1 MHRLSVRATRHISQ
15 HLTIHSTN
23 AKSAIN
29 FHVNLLK
36 VPSNFGYY
44 TSRVTRLYNEDR
56 WQAAILDLE
65 PASRDGML
73 TTEDFAHGGVGLSAG
88 IKATASLGDRVVF
101 AFGVFDGHGGD
112 ECAQFLKDRLFGN
125 VEGIKVDRDTCNG
138 TVRWYRDKI
147 SGYWKRW
154 GRKLGSVMLSECR
167 IERAVYVFASER
179 GVDLDDIESG
189 KNLWWVFDMM
199 AEEGK
204 LSHWELFKIRLWL
217 AYLDTDVEFLSYET
231 LLNTGEANDD
241 EGKRLVNAGSTS
253 TACYLYAVERKDDD
267 RNGYFYQNDVLS
279 RLIVAQVGDTRA
291 IICDKDGV
299 AHSLTKNHHPSNP
312 IEATRLRR
320 YSTGLIMTDSF
331 GEERYLNYANT
342 RSFGDILA
350 KDKGIS
356 AEPEFSEYLIGDRER
371 LVKFKARHSDSLRDN
386 KIEDFGGDECF
397 LVLVSDGVTNVITD
411 QEIVDLVMT
420 TFNNRGVNGGNPAKC
435 AEEVVSF
442 VEHVGGEDNATC
454 LVIRLSGWGNWP
466 VIDRTGKLREERMLG
481 TRYNR

>member
-199 AEEGK
+199 AE
-204 LSHWELFKIRLWL
+204 
-217 AYLDTDVEFLSYET
+217 
-231 LLNTGEANDD
+231 
-241 EGKRLVNAGSTS
+241 
-253 TACYLYAVERKDDD
+253 
-267 RNGYFYQNDVLS
+267 
-279 RLIVAQVGDTRA
+279 
-291 IICDKDGV
+291 
-299 AHSLTKNHHPSNP
+299 
-312 IEATRLRR
+312 
-320 YSTGLIMTDSF
+320 
-331 GEERYLNYANT
+331 
-342 RSFGDILA
+342 
-350 KDKGIS
+350 
-356 AEPEFSEYLIGDRER
+356 
-371 LVKFKARHSDSLRDN
+371 
-386 KIEDFGGDECF
+386 
-397 LVLVSDGVTNVITD
+397 
-411 QEIVDLVMT
+411 
-420 TFNNRGVNGGNPAKC
+420 
-435 AEEVVSF
+435 
-442 VEHVGGEDNATC
+442 
-454 LVIRLSGWGNWP
+454 
-466 VIDRTGKLREERMLG
+466 
-481 TRYNR
+481 